1 MFSVFYDDVITPNLG
16 NYRTDMKCRKI
27 TLISLNLFAALPLL
41 NLIHIELLLSSR
53 SLVVRALHRHRKGVG
68 SIPGEGPIT
77 A

>member
-1 MFSVFYDDVITPNLG
+1 MSQNHIDFPQPFRGITTFKFNTH
-16 NYRTDMKCRKI
+16 RI
-27 TLISLNLFAALPLL
+27 ALVRYP
-41 NLIHIELLLSSR
+41 R